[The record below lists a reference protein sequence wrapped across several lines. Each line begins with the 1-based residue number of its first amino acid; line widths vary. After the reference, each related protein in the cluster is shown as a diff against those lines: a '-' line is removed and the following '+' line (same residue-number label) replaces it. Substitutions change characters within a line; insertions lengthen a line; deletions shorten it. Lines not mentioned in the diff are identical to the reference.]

1 MKLTSGWAN
10 RWWVGSCARSGTI
23 CSAPGGIPAAS
34 PASRSTSTTRSA
46 QRVANGDGR
55 KMIELRVFA
64 ATIALNSTVDV
75 GFVIGVIAR
84 TVPMGS
90 AT

>member
-1 MKLTSGWAN
+1 MT
-10 RWWVGSCARSGTI
+10 

-34 PASRSTSTTRSA
+34 AASRRISTLRSQ
-46 QRVANGDGR
+46 QRTAYGDGR
-55 KMIELRVFA
+55 KSTALRVFA

-75 GFVIGVIAR
+75 GLVTGVIAS
-84 TVPMGS
+84 TTPIGS